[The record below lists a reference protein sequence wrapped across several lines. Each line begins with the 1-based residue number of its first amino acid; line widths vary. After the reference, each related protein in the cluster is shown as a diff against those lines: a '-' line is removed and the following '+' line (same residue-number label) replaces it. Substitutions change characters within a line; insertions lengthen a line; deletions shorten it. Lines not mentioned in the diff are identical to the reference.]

1 MRGWGGVGWGT
12 EGKRGWGGGRRRGE
26 GSEQAGLL
34 TRSSELTDTCI
45 AVLFT
50 EIFLV

>member
-1 MRGWGGVGWGT
+1 MVVGWGGARRGSGGVGWGMQ
-12 EGKRGWGGGRRRGE
+12 EGE

-34 TRSSELTDTCI
+34 TRSSELTGTCI

>member
-1 MRGWGGVGWGT
+1 MGWGT
-12 EGKRGWGGGRRRGE
+12 EGEWGVGWGMQEGE

-34 TRSSELTDTCI
+34 TRSSELTGTCI